1 MNDFKIACLE
11 EKVKKLEEWSHPPVV
26 PGGTTELLDLI
37 HKLEERIQLLEK
49 HRVD

>member
-11 EKVKKLEEWSHPPVV
+11 KKVKKLEEWSHPPVV